1 MNYVPNQNGKV
12 LEETLAGSNSD
23 VVKTT
28 LRHLRSLKVTLFFND
43 SLLCNFFKNLSPFL
57 CHFFTENREYNKW
70 LCMLK
75 HHIQVSR
82 LPVQGPWLDL
92 RYLDR
97 WWRCSLPSG
106 PSLTLPHR
114 NSCIE
119 THFVLLAKIIEYT
132 VFQSP
137 HCFVLIEAV

>member
-23 VVKTT
+23 AVKTT
-28 LRHLRSLKVTLFFND
+28 LRHLRSFKMTLFFDD
-43 SLLCNFFKNLSPFL
+43 SLFYNFFKNLFPFL
-57 CHFFTENREYNKW
+57 CH
-70 LCMLK
+70 
-75 HHIQVSR
+75 
-82 LPVQGPWLDL
+82 
-92 RYLDR
+92 
-97 WWRCSLPSG
+97 
-106 PSLTLPHR
+106 LTLPHR

-119 THFVLLAKIIEYT
+119 THFVLLAKIIEHA